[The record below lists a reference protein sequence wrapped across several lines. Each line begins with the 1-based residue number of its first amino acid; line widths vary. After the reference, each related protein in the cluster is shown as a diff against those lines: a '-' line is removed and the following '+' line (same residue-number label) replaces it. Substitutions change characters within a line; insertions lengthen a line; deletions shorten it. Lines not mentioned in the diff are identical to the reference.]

1 MEKTTNK
8 TEIKISN
15 KVRMKIITKTNEM
28 IKGKIDLDIN
38 QKTTQKILLIQ
49 AKIRIIIEKRKN

>member
-28 IKGKIDLDIN
+28 IKGKIDLDNN
-38 QKTTQKILLIQ
+38 QNKTQKILRIQ

>member
-38 QKTTQKILLIQ
+38 QKKTQKILLIQ